1 MTVVGGELLGLLS
14 GLMTRRLDAL
24 VVFPSYSRS
33 TLHLRNAVLVQGST
47 RQPQLARDTST
58 RLSEK
63 DGAWPMSAKAPDEML
78 LTVPSFNWRQ

>member
-33 TLHLRNAVLVQGST
+33 TLHLRNASALLSACVSNAVLVQGST

-63 DGAWPMSAKAPDEML
+63 DGA
-78 LTVPSFNWRQ
+78 